1 MQTLQFNLSTED
13 RDRLLSI
20 QKSLE
25 NLEQNLQHKQLP
37 KYYTRKQLAKLFDVN
52 ISTIHN
58 WTRSG
63 ILKSVGI
70 GSRVFFTQEAV
81 DNALVNLKH

>member
-13 RDRLLSI
+13 RNRLLDI

-25 NLEQNLQHKQLP
+25 NLEQNFQPKQPP
-37 KYYTRKQLAKLFDVN
+37 KYYTRQQLAKLFDVN

-58 WTRSG
+58 WKRSG
-63 ILKSVGI
+63 ILESVGI
-70 GSRVFFTQEAV
+70 GSRVYFTQEAV